1 MNCACVKIG
10 RSLVIMW
17 QMSKST
23 LVWVRKCIIN
33 MYKFGQIEIESK
45 KFNSVY
51 QVQKDVDC
59 GKIRVSEGV
68 VANKHDTR

>member
-1 MNCACVKIG
+1 M
-10 RSLVIMW
+10 
-17 QMSKST
+17 T
-23 LVWVRKCIIN
+23 LVGVRKCIIN
-33 MYKFGQIEIESK
+33 MYKFGEIEIESN